1 MTRIVKG
8 TERWNQIQAHA
19 ETLRAKGALD
29 YVNLKKLAL
38 CGGDVAHRIMTAL
51 KAEGLTDGP
60 AEAGEKAADATAG
73 KLPPSYQARWDVSAA
88 EQHRIVVDAF
98 DAMAAE
104 NVARLTAEASRHSAE
119 IRELREN
126 LDSALEDVDG
136 YSTQAADAQDK
147 LVASEAA
154 VAELTA
160 ILAGVRERCTD
171 AEARLATTEE
181 LSRSSEAKAQSDRTE
196 AASASARAEADAK
209 NWRRRAEIAEGLL
222 DACRIELATANT
234 RAARLEGERD
244 AGLRAQEDLRALL
257 QLHAEMATPLVSG
270 EAVAPKLAG
279 E

>member
-1 MTRIVKG
+1 MSRIVKG
-8 TERWNQIQAHA
+8 TERWNEIQAHA
-19 ETLRAKGALD
+19 ETLRATGALD
-29 YVNLKKLAL
+29 YVSLKKRAS

-51 KAEGLTDGP
+51 KSEGLTDGA

-73 KLPPSYQARWDVSAA
+73 KLSQSYQARWDVCAA

-98 DAMAAE
+98 HAMAAE
-104 NVARLTAEASRHSAE
+104 NVARLTAEASRHNAE

-160 ILAGVRERCTD
+160 ILAGVHERCTD
-171 AEARLATTEE
+171 TEARLATTEE
-181 LSRSSEAKAQSDRTE
+181 LLRNSAAKAQSDRTE
-196 AASASARAEADAK
+196 AASAFARAEADVK
-209 NWRRRAEIAEGLL
+209 HWQRRAEIAEGSLET
-222 DACRIELATANT
+222 CRIELASANT

-257 QLHAEMATPLVSG
+257 QLHAEKAASQGSG
-270 EAVAPKLAG
+270 DVVAPRLAG